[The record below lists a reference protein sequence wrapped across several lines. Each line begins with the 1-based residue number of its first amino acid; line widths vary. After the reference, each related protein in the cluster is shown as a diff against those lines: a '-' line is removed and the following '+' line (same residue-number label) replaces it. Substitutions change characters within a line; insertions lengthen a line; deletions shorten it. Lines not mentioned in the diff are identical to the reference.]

1 MTDRDSRLRAL
12 LYLLFACSGFAGLIY
27 ESVWAQYLKLFLGH
41 AAYAQTLVLMIFM
54 GGMALGAWLVGRYT
68 ERLPQPLLAYAAV
81 ELLLGVMALLFD
93 RSFRGVQ
100 DWIYDAV
107 IPTLESGT
115 LIELAK
121 WTAAG
126 SLILPQSILLGAT
139 FPLMSAGIL
148 RLSPSISGRALSW
161 LYFSNSLGAVFGV
174 LTSGFVL
181 IALVGLPGTS
191 LTAGLVNIA
200 LAAAVWVLAR
210 TRAPS
215 AATGVG
221 AIETDPSETAPPVAA
236 PPRLLLWTALLTG
249 AASFLYEIGWIR
261 MLSLVLGSSTHAF
274 ELMLA
279 AFILGLALGSFAIRG
294 RIQGLR
300 DPVRALGLIQVA
312 MGLLAVGS
320 AFAYIGMFDL
330 MAWLLAALAR
340 TPQGYGLF
348 NAGSWLICGLVML
361 PATVCA
367 GMTLPLITHS
377 LLRGGA
383 GESAIGRVYAFNTLG
398 AILGVLVAVHL
409 AMPWIG
415 VKNTLL
421 LGAAID
427 VGLGFWLL
435 RGRPVARPA
444 IMQLVT
450 LACLLVF
457 LSGALFR
464 LDPQRLTS
472 GVFRTGEAVGS
483 GKVLY
488 HRDGKTA
495 TVSVLKELD
504 GSVMISTNG
513 KPDAQLRE
521 SPASLDD
528 YTMILLGTLPQLA
541 VPDLRE
547 VAVIGFGS
555 GRSTHVLLQNPDI
568 QRVDTVEIEP
578 VMVEGAKAM
587 GRMAR
592 SAFEDPRSHI
602 HYEDAKTFFARSQ
615 RRYDVIVSEPS
626 NPWVSGVSGLFSV
639 EYYRRLKTHLSEKG
653 VLVQWLHA
661 YELDMASLAT
671 VLKAL
676 DETFAD
682 FRIYFSLQ
690 GDWIVVADPDGP
702 LAPLD
707 YSIVGS
713 NDEIR
718 RLLASVEIKAP
729 EDLLARA
736 MGDKASLAAWI
747 AQQAPRANSDYFP
760 LLDQRASRSRFLR
773 LRSNELTEIRPYLA
787 LYHGDEIDT
796 RRLTATRAA
805 WHLEDLYAAAAI
817 EAALATPTG
826 EQGEDGGEL
835 LLPEVSSLIDTVN
848 ALPRR
853 CDRRFREIQWPAAY
867 AAFHARY
874 GLLLRPQAL
883 QTLVRRLR
891 PSACPAPLPTAA
903 TAWLDLSES
912 LAQRDWSVIGP
923 RAEALI
929 AIKGAGA
936 PDDSVRYL
944 LALARRRAGD
954 SAGADQ
960 ALREIPQERR
970 STALTAWI
978 RALDAVSR

>member
-12 LYLLFACSGFAGLIY
+12 LYLLFAFSGCAGLIY

-54 GGMALGAWLVGRYT
+54 GGMALGAWLAGKYS

-81 ELLLGVMALLFD
+81 ELLLGIMALLFD

-107 IPTLESGT
+107 IPALDSGT
-115 LIELAK
+115 LIELTK

-139 FPLMSAGIL
+139 FPLMSAGIV
-148 RLSPSISGRALSW
+148 RLSPSISGRTLSW

-181 IALVGLPGTS
+181 IGLVGLPGTS
-191 LTAGLVNIA
+191 LTAGLINLA
-200 LAAAVWVLAR
+200 LAGSVWVLAR
-210 TRAPS
+210 TRQPA
-215 AATGVG
+215 AATGQV
-221 AIETDPSETAPPVAA
+221 ETDKSGQPVTI
-236 PPRLLLWTALLTG
+236 PVSSRLLLWTALLTG

-279 AFILGLALGSFAIRG
+279 AFILGLAIGSFAIRG

-300 DPVRALGLIQVA
+300 DPIRALGMIQIA

-330 MAWLLAALAR
+330 MAWLLAALNR
-340 TPQGYGLF
+340 TAEGYALF

-361 PATVCA
+361 PATICA

-383 GESAIGRVYAFNTLG
+383 GESAIGRVYAFNTVG

-415 VKNTLL
+415 VKNTVL

-435 RGRPVARPA
+435 RGQPSARPA
-444 IMQLVT
+444 LAQVLA

-457 LSGALFR
+457 LAGALFR

-472 GVFRTGEAVGS
+472 GVFRTGSALSDSQVI
-483 GKVLY
+483 Y

-495 TVSVLKELD
+495 TVSVLRETD

-521 SPASLDD
+521 SPPSFDD
-528 YTMILLGTLPQLA
+528 YTMILLGTLPQLV
-541 VPDLRE
+541 VPQLRD

-555 GRSTHVLLQNPDI
+555 GRSTHVLLQNPEI
-568 QRVDTVEIEP
+568 RQVDTVEIEP
-578 VMVEGAKAM
+578 AMVEGARAM
-587 GRMAR
+587 GNMAR
-592 SAFEDPRSHI
+592 SAFEDPRSKI
-602 HYEDAKTFFARSQ
+602 HYEDAKTFFARNQ
-615 RRYDVIVSEPS
+615 QRYDVIVSEPS

-639 EYYRRLKTHLSEKG
+639 EYYRRLKPHLRDGG

-661 YELDMASLAT
+661 YELDITSLAT

-682 FRIYFSLQ
+682 YRIYFSLQ
-690 GDWIVVADPDGP
+690 ADWIVVASPNGP
-702 LAPLD
+702 LPPLD
-707 YSIVGS
+707 FSVVAD
-713 NDEIR
+713 NEKIR
-718 RLLASVEIKAP
+718 NLLSSVEINAP

-736 MGDKASLAAWI
+736 MGDKASLAGWI
-747 AQQAPRANSDYFP
+747 TGMAPRPNSDYFP
-760 LLDQRASRSRFLR
+760 LLDQRASRSRFLQ
-773 LRSNELTEIRPYLA
+773 LRSEELTEIRPYWV
-787 LYHGDEIDT
+787 LYTGDDIDS
-796 RRLTATRAA
+796 RRLSATSVV
-805 WHLEDLYAAAAI
+805 WHLEDLIAATAI
-817 EAALATPTG
+817 EAALMAPPNQAAIG
-826 EQGEDGGEL
+826 SQELMLPPDLQG
-835 LLPEVSSLIDTVN
+835 LIETIH
-848 ALPRR
+848 ALPDR
-853 CDRRFREIQWPAAY
+853 CGARFRESQWPAAF
-867 AAFHARY
+867 AAFHTRY
-874 GLLLRPQAL
+874 GLNLRPPAML
-883 QTLVRRLR
+883 QLAKRLR
-891 PSACPAPLPTAA
+891 ISSCPQPIPESVN
-903 TAWLDLSES
+903 AWLDLYEA
-912 LAQRDWSVIGP
+912 LALRDWSAIGQ
-923 RAEALI
+923 RAETLI
-929 AIKGAGA
+929 RLGGAGA
-936 PDDSVRYL
+936 PGDSMYYL
-944 LALARRRAGD
+944 LALARMRAGD
-954 SAGADQ
+954 LANAER
-960 ALREIPQERR
+960 ALQEIPSSRR
-970 STALTAWI
+970 SAALSTW
-978 RALDAVSR
+978 LVSLKPARH